1 MNRRDLIAVAAG
13 LISVPRAS
21 QAQTKPTPNK
31 IGYIH
36 PRTIAA
42 DHATLKILRAAWQRL
57 GYVDGDNVLLRSA
70 GGDIARIPAL
80 VNELVDLGA
89 GVLIV
94 VGAATIRSASRAT
107 RTTAIV
113 GIDLETDPV
122 RAGYAASFARPGGNV
137 TGLFLDQPSI
147 AGKWIDLLRD
157 AVPDIQRLVILWDA
171 STGVDQLEI
180 AKAAARSKALEPV
193 LLELGAIGSFDSAL
207 RGMSGKPRTGIV
219 LLASA
224 GFALRAAD
232 FAATAQ
238 KYGLP
243 AISILKTYAEAG
255 VFMSYG
261 PVQEAYFGRAVV
273 LADKVLKGEKPG
285 EIPIEGPD
293 RFEFVLNLKT
303 AKAMGLKLPTSLL
316 LLADDVIR

>member
-1 MNRRDLIAVAAG
+1 MIRRDLIAAAAG
-13 LISVPRAS
+13 LISVPGAS
-21 QAQTKPTPNK
+21 PAQTKPTPNK

-36 PRTIAA
+36 PRTIAP

-57 GYVDGDNVLLRSA
+57 GYVEGDTVLLRSA
-70 GGDIARIPAL
+70 GGEITRIPAL
-80 VNELVDLGA
+80 VNELVGLGA

-147 AGKWIDLLRD
+147 AGKWIDLLCD
-157 AVPDIQRLVILWDA
+157 AVPDLQRLVILWDA
-171 STGVDQLEI
+171 STGIDQLEI
-180 AKAAARSKALEPV
+180 AKAAARSKGFEPV
-193 LLELGAIGSFDSAL
+193 LLELGTIGSFDSAL

-219 LLASA
+219 QLASA
-224 GFALRAAD
+224 GFVLRAAD

-243 AISILKTYAEAG
+243 AISLLKTYAEAG

-285 EIPIEGPD
+285 EMPIEGPD
-293 RFEFVLNLKT
+293 RFEFVINLKT